1 MDLLILLLAAFAGV
15 AFVNAQE
22 QKRRIALLGH
32 HLGQYQIEA
41 LMENITQGYLRA
53 LGEDD
58 AERREQIWSLLAGA
72 ERSVAEQFGRFA
84 NGFSQV
90 DAAASRVSKLA
101 LALPGASRLLPG
113 ATFDVRE
120 AFRLHAAGIASAVAN
135 EAQHSLRDKA
145 FTLSAE
151 LFLMQHTCHWFCRSR
166 AVASAR
172 LLRRH
177 QTSHEQV
184 LAAVSPATRH
194 AYRELTG
201 I

>member
-1 MDLLILLLAAFAGV
+1 MDILILLLAAFAGV

-41 LMENITQGYLRA
+41 LMETITQGYLRA

-58 AERREQIWSLLAGA
+58 AERREQIWSLLTGA

-84 NGFSQV
+84 PAFAQV
-90 DAAASRVSKLA
+90 HAAASRVSKLA

-135 EAQHSLRDKA
+135 EAQRPPRDKA

-184 LAAVSPATRH
+184 LAAVSPATRR

>member
-1 MDLLILLLAAFAGV
+1 MDFLILLLAVFAGV
-15 AFVNAQE
+15 AFANAQA

-41 LMENITQGYLRA
+41 LMETITQGYLRA

-58 AERREQIWSLLAGA
+58 AERREQIWSLLTGA
-72 ERSVAEQFGRFA
+72 ERSVADQFGRFA
-84 NGFSQV
+84 QGFAQV
-90 DAAASRVSKLA
+90 DAAAARVSKLA
-101 LALPGASRLLPG
+101 LDFPGASQLLPG

-120 AFRLHAAGIASAVAN
+120 AFRLHAAGIASAVADD
-135 EAQHSLRDKA
+135 AQRSARDKA

-184 LAAVSPATRH
+184 LAAVSPATRR

>member
-1 MDLLILLLAAFAGV
+1 MDILILLLAAFAGV

-41 LMENITQGYLRA
+41 LMETITQGYLRA

-58 AERREQIWSLLAGA
+58 AERREQIWSLLTGA

-84 NGFSQV
+84 QAFSQV

-101 LALPGASRLLPG
+101 RALPGASRLLPG

-135 EAQHSLRDKA
+135 EAQRPPRDKA

-184 LAAVSPATRH
+184 LAAVSPATRR

>member
-1 MDLLILLLAAFAGV
+1 MDFLILLLAAFAGV
-15 AFVNAQE
+15 AFVNAQA

-41 LMENITQGYLRA
+41 LMETITQGYLRA

-58 AERREQIWSLLAGA
+58 AERREQIWSLLTGA
-72 ERSVAEQFGRFA
+72 EQSVAEQFGRFA
-84 NGFSQV
+84 QAFSQV
-90 DAAASRVSKLA
+90 DPAASRVSKLA
-101 LALPGASRLLPG
+101 LALPGANRLLPG

-120 AFRLHAAGIASAVAN
+120 AFRLHAAGIAGAVAN
-135 EAQHSLRDKA
+135 EAQRPSRDKA

-184 LAAVSPATRH
+184 LAAVSPATRR

>member
-1 MDLLILLLAAFAGV
+1 MDILILLLAAFAGV

-41 LMENITQGYLRA
+41 LMETITQGYLRA

-58 AERREQIWSLLAGA
+58 AERREQIWSLLTGA

-84 NGFSQV
+84 QAFSQV
-90 DAAASRVSKLA
+90 DAAAARVSKLA

-135 EAQHSLRDKA
+135 EAQRPSRDKA

-184 LAAVSPATRH
+184 LAAVSPATRR